1 MLSISH
7 LDTRYGEKHLFKD
20 VSCVVYPGDRIGLI
34 GVNGAGK
41 STLLKIMAGETNTDD
56 GVISCSRDFSV
67 AYLPQE
73 PSVISSVAT
82 LYDEAERS
90 FSDILE
96 LQKEADR
103 LHQQLSKTKQSDRSN
118 SALIQRQG
126 EIQHKLESSDVYTI
140 KARVEKVLFGLGFS
154 SEDLHSPVASF
165 SGGWIMRLLLAKMLL
180 ASPSL
185 LLLDEPTNHLD
196 LESLTW
202 VESFLQNYQGA
213 MVIISHDRTFLDRIT
228 SCTWEI
234 SLGKL
239 TSYKGNYSYYLQEKE
254 ERRRIEK
261 AAYNNQQS
269 QIRQTMRFVER
280 FKAKATK
287 ARQAQSKLKQ
297 IKKME
302 LISLAED
309 EKKIRFTFPAA
320 PQSGRDVLMVEGVGK
335 TYDNRDIFTN
345 VDLHFERGD
354 KVAVVGVNGAG
365 KTTLLRILAGELE
378 AEKGRIRFGSGVIKT
393 YFGQHQAQELA
404 PDYTVLETLSHKAGD
419 MTVTKMRSLL
429 GAFLFRGEDV
439 DKRVSVLSGGE
450 KSRLALARMIATPA
464 NCMLLDEPTNH
475 LDMSSQEVLQEAM
488 KQYEGTIIVVSH
500 NRYFLDCFVNKVLE
514 IKNGNITVHLG
525 NIGEYLYRQEQIA
538 AREAKTL
545 SPSSD
550 VQPAHSDGLSENR
563 KDRRRK
569 EAQRRLERQ
578 RLAGPWLKRLIDA
591 ERTVE
596 ELELRKEELESVMAD
611 PDLYQDQSAWNKTSL
626 EYEKC
631 SRQLER
637 WLKRWEEAQVKIDQ
651 IDSQLGHGHND

>member
-7 LDTRYGEKHLFKD
+7 LDIRYGEKHLFKD
-20 VSCVVYPGDRIGLI
+20 LSCAVYPGDRIGLI

-41 STLLKIMAGETNTDD
+41 SSLLKLMAGVTNTDD
-56 GVISCSRDFSV
+56 GVLSCSRDFSV
-67 AYLPQE
+67 SYLPQE
-73 PSVISSVAT
+73 PGVIASGST
-82 LYDEAERS
+82 LYEEAEGS
-90 FSDILE
+90 FSDILDM
-96 LQKEADR
+96 QKEADD
-103 LHQQLSKTKQSDRSN
+103 LHQLLSQTDHSSQKF

-126 EIQHKLESSDVYTI
+126 EIQHQLESSDVYTI
-140 KARVEKVLFGLGFS
+140 RARVEKVLFGLGFN
-154 SEDLHSPVASF
+154 SEDLHSPVSSF

-202 VESFLQNYQGA
+202 VESYLQSYQGA

-228 SCTWEI
+228 SYTWEI

-239 TSYKGNYSYYLQEKE
+239 TPYKGNYSYYKQEKE
-254 ERRRIEK
+254 ERQRIEK

-297 IKKME
+297 ISKME
-302 LISLAED
+302 LITLAED
-309 EKKIRFTFPAA
+309 ERTIRFSFPPA
-320 PQSGRDVLMVEGVGK
+320 PKSGRDVLMVDGVAK
-335 TYDNRDIFTN
+335 TYGDKDIFSG

-365 KTTLLRILAGELE
+365 KTTLLRILSGELK
-378 AEKGRIRFGSGVIKT
+378 AETGKIKYGSGVIKT

-404 PDYTVLETLSHKAGD
+404 PDYSVLETLSHMAGD
-419 MTVTKMRSLL
+419 MTITRMRSLL

-488 KQYEGTIIVVSH
+488 RQYEGTIIVVSH

-514 IKNGNITVHLG
+514 IKEGKITVHLG
-525 NIGEYLYRQEQIA
+525 NIGEYLDRQEKLA
-538 AREAKTL
+538 AREAKTG
-545 SPSSD
+545 SASSD
-550 VQPAHSDGLSENR
+550 SQSALREDLPENR
-563 KDRRRK
+563 KEKRRK
-569 EAQRRLERQ
+569 EAQRRQERQ
-578 RLAGPWLKRLIDA
+578 RLAGPWLNRLNDA

-596 ELELRKEELESVMAD
+596 ELELRKEALESVMAD
-611 PDLYQDQSAWNKTSL
+611 PELYQDQSAWNKTSS
-626 EYEKC
+626 EYDQC
-631 SRQLER
+631 SRRLER

-651 IDSQLGHGHND
+651 IDSQLEQGDNG

>member
-1 MLSISH
+1 
-7 LDTRYGEKHLFKD
+7 
-20 VSCVVYPGDRIGLI
+20 
-34 GVNGAGK
+34 
-41 STLLKIMAGETNTDD
+41 MAGETNTDD
-56 GVISCSRDFSV
+56 GVLSCSRDFSV
-67 AYLPQE
+67 SYLPQE
-73 PSVISSVAT
+73 PGVIASGST
-82 LYDEAERS
+82 LYKEAERS

-96 LQKEADR
+96 MQKEADD
-103 LHQQLSKTKQSDRSN
+103 LHQLLSQTNQSSQRF

-126 EIQHKLESSDVYTI
+126 EIQHQLESSNVYTI
-140 KARVEKVLFGLGFS
+140 RARVEKVLFGLGFS
-154 SEDLHSPVASF
+154 SGDLHSPVSSF

-202 VESFLQNYQGA
+202 VESYLQSYQGA

-228 SCTWEI
+228 SYTWEI

-239 TSYKGNYSYYLQEKE
+239 TPYKGNYSYYKQEKE
-254 ERRRIEK
+254 ERQRIEK

-297 IKKME
+297 ISKME
-302 LISLAED
+302 LITLAED
-309 EKKIRFTFPAA
+309 ERTIRFSFPPA
-320 PQSGRDVLMVEGVGK
+320 PKSGRDVLMIEGVAKIYG
-335 TYDNRDIFTN
+335 DRDIFSG
-345 VDLHFERGD
+345 VDLHLERGD

-365 KTTLLRILAGELE
+365 KTTLLRVLAGELK
-378 AEKGRIRFGSGVIKT
+378 AEMGKIKYGSGVIKT

-404 PDYTVLETLSHKAGD
+404 PDYSVLETLSHMAGD
-419 MTVTKMRSLL
+419 MTITRMRSLL

-488 KQYEGTIIVVSH
+488 RQYEGTIIVVSH
-500 NRYFLDCFVNKVLE
+500 NRYFLDCFINKVLE
-514 IKNGNITVHLG
+514 IKDGKITVHLG
-525 NIGEYLYRQEQIA
+525 NIGEYLDRQEKIA
-538 AREAKTL
+538 AREAKTV
-545 SPSSD
+545 SASSD
-550 VQPAHSDGLSENR
+550 AQSALREDFPEN
-563 KDRRRK
+563 KKEKRRK
-569 EAQRRLERQ
+569 EAQRRQERQ
-578 RLAGPWLKRLIDA
+578 RLAGPWLKRLNDA

-611 PDLYQDQSAWNKTSL
+611 PELYQDQNAWNKTSS
-626 EYEKC
+626 EYDEC
-631 SRQLER
+631 SRRLER

-651 IDSQLGHGHND
+651 IDMQLVGHDDKG